1 MNSYLIL
8 FLCLTGLLTGLV
20 TAQSKTL
27 GQGEFRYREVPNWGK
42 EALESVRIKNGH
54 GIIVDKQGRI
64 VFLTDDPTNNVI
76 ILDRDGKLIETW
88 TARMPGAHGLT
99 SAINGDQ
106 ENLFITD
113 TALHEV
119 RKLSLRGEEIL
130 QIPWPEKSGL
140 YQTAAEYRPSKVL
153 MSPLGGE
160 FFVFD
165 GYGKDYVHHYR
176 GDGSLIR
183 SWGGDQGEG
192 ENTLSHFGP
201 HGGII
206 DTRVA
211 EHPVM
216 LICMSDRLEVKR
228 FTLDGKY
235 IDKIAMPGGT
245 PRDAVLIGQH
255 LIIPHL
261 SDNWPTDRNA
271 PGFISVLDRNNRIIS
286 NVGGTPAMYSK
297 EGILQPMKSITSAFV
312 HPHAVALDAEG
323 NMYVAQFASPGAP
336 LLKLERLK

>member
-8 FLCLTGLLTGLV
+8 FLCLAGLLTGHA
-20 TAQSKTL
+20 TAQSETL
-27 GQGEFRYREVPNWGK
+27 GQGEFRYSEVPNWGK

-54 GIIVDKQGRI
+54 GIIVDKLGRI

-99 SAINGDQ
+99 SIIEGDQ

-119 RKLSLRGEEIL
+119 RKLSLDGKEVL
-130 QIPWPEKSGL
+130 HLPWPEKSGL
-140 YQTAAEYRPSKVL
+140 YQAAAEYRPSKVL
-153 MSPLGGE
+153 LSPLAGE

-165 GYGKDYVHHYR
+165 GYGKDYIHHYR

-183 SWGGDQGEG
+183 SWGGDRGEG
-192 ENTLSHFGP
+192 EDRLAHFGP

-206 DTRVA
+206 DTRTPNQ
-211 EHPVM
+211 PVV
-216 LICMSDRLEVKR
+216 LECMSDRLEIKR
-228 FTLDGKY
+228 FTLDGKFL
-235 IDKIAMPGGT
+235 DKIPMPGGN
-245 PRDAVLIGQH
+245 PRDAVMFGQY

-261 SDNWPTDRNA
+261 SDNWPADKNA
-271 PGFISVLDRNNRIIS
+271 TGFISVLDQNNRIIS
-286 NVGGTPAMYSK
+286 NVGGSPAIYSE
-297 EGILQPMKSITSAFV
+297 EGVLQPMKSTASPLI
-312 HPHAVALDAEG
+312 HPHAVALDADG
-323 NMYVAQFASPGAP
+323 NLYVAQFASPKAP

>member
-1 MNSYLIL
+1 MNLKDLLLLSFVVL
-8 FLCLTGLLTGLV
+8 FAGHAA
-20 TAQSKTL
+20 AQLETL
-27 GQGEFRYREVPNWGK
+27 GQGDFRYRVVPNWGK
-42 EALESVRIKNGH
+42 EALDSVRIKNGH
-54 GIIVDKQGRI
+54 GILVDRSGRI
-64 VFLTDDPTNNVI
+64 VFLTDDAANNVI
-76 ILDRDGKLIETW
+76 VLNREGKLIETW

-99 SAINGDQ
+99 STIDGDQ
-106 ENLFITD
+106 ENIFITD

-130 QIPWPEKSGL
+130 QLPWPEKSGL
-140 YQTAAEYRPSKVL
+140 YRTAAEYRPSKVL

-176 GDGSLIR
+176 SDGSLIR
-183 SWGGDQGEG
+183 SWGGDRGEG
-192 ENTLSHFGP
+192 ESRLSHFGP

-216 LICMSDRLEVKR
+216 LICMSDRREVKR
-228 FTLDGKY
+228 FTLEGKY
-235 IDKIAMPGGT
+235 IDKFAMPGGN
-245 PRDAVLIGQH
+245 PRDAVLFGQY

-261 SDNWPTDRNA
+261 SDDWPADRNA
-271 PGFISVLDRNNRIIS
+271 PGFISVLDRNNRVIS
-286 NVGGTPAMYSK
+286 NVGGTPAEYSK
-297 EGILQPMKSITSAFV
+297 EGILQPMKSIVSPFV